1 MLSKNLLNEIMSSN
15 DVYDRCN
22 IYESNFYKDKGNFAQ
37 KDYLEIRNGLEQ
49 YIKETIDNKLGKKLI
64 EILM

>member
-22 IYESNFYKDKGNFAQ
+22 IYESDFYKNTGKFAK

-49 YIKETIDNKLGKKLI
+49 YIKETTNNNLGKKII

>member
-22 IYESNFYKDKGNFAQ
+22 IYESSFYQNKGNFAK

-49 YIKETIDNKLGKKLI
+49 YIKETIDNNLGKKII
-64 EILM
+64 EVLM